1 MTIKR
6 VSGLVLCIA
15 TAWLAV
21 ACTSPEERAATYL
34 AEAQQ
39 FFDEGDTT
47 KAMLDVRNSIQI
59 EPNNADA
66 RILLAKILEQD
77 GDFQGVFENLRIAVD
92 VDPTKIEARI
102 QLGSLYAAA
111 RMFPEAQAE
120 VDAALLQAP
129 DNLDAQI
136 LSARLLA
143 QGGQPEEAQV
153 ILREVLV
160 GDPTNRDALL
170 LLVGITVN
178 QDPEAALVL
187 LDEGMEDAED
197 TRALRILRIE
207 ILQRLD
213 RDGGIESEY
222 RALINAYPEDN
233 AFRFRLAQYL
243 LSQGRVD
250 DVEQLLRDIVAADPD
265 NVSTRL
271 ALVQFLANVRG
282 QEVAEQTLLQ
292 FVNEVPDNYELQLA
306 LGRLYEATE
315 RPDMAMQT
323 YKSIAVAAENDDIG
337 LTARNQMA
345 RMLIQEG
352 NVDEGREYINEI
364 LAVDSTNIEA
374 LMMHGG
380 LALVDGE
387 YREAINDFR
396 NVLRKE
402 PAQERAH
409 YLLARTHLQAG
420 DKVLARD
427 AYRRVLEVNPDNR
440 IATMELAQILFAD
453 KQFAAAES
461 LLRSRLEV
469 APSDA
474 RASQMLIGLLVNDK
488 NYVTAEAEA
497 RRLLAVTDETAI
509 ANYLLGSVLQI
520 QGKSKPAMEYFTKAL
535 EQAPES
541 PEALQGYVAALA
553 DTQGQPATV
562 RYLKAH
568 VKKYPDQL
576 HASALLSQVQAGSGD
591 TLGAEQTLQ
600 AALEKNEAWLPAYT
614 GLASMQAG
622 DISKQI
628 EIFEEGMQAIPGN
641 QQLGLLLGTA
651 YEREGRIDD
660 AIEMY
665 EALLAQNSDMPAVVN
680 NLVALIA
687 DYRQDPA
694 SLKRA
699 MKLVEEQK
707 MAETENPAFLDTVGW
722 LNYRL
727 GNYKEALP
735 YLKQA
740 VAAAGQV
747 PVLRYHLGM
756 AYLALDNKAR
766 AQEELNIAVS
776 KATSDFTGIEEARST
791 LENLNNP

>member
-6 VSGLVLCIA
+6 VSGLVLCLV

-21 ACTSPEERAATYL
+21 ACTSPEERAASYL
-34 AEAQQ
+34 AEAQR

-47 KAMLDVRNSIQI
+47 KALLDVRNAIQI

-66 RILLAKILEQD
+66 RILLAEILEED
-77 GDFQGVFENLRIAVD
+77 GDFQGVFSNLRIAVD
-92 VDPTKIEARI
+92 VDPTKVDARI
-102 QLGSLYAAA
+102 KLGSLYAAA
-111 RMFPEAQAE
+111 RMFPEAQVE
-120 VDAALLQAP
+120 VDAVLLQTP
-129 DNLDAQI
+129 DNLDAQM
-136 LSARLLA
+136 LNARLLA
-143 QGGQPEEAQV
+143 QGGQPEEAQL
-153 ILREVLV
+153 ILREVLET
-160 GDPTNRDALL
+160 DPTKSDALL
-170 LLVGITVN
+170 LLVGITVS
-178 QDPEAALVL
+178 QDPEAALAL
-187 LDEGMEDAED
+187 LDQGIEGIDD
-197 TRALRILRIE
+197 TRTLRVLRIE

-213 RDGGIESEY
+213 RDGEVESEY
-222 RALINAYPEDN
+222 RALINTYPEDN

-243 LSQGRVD
+243 LTQGRVD
-250 DVEQLLRDIVAADPD
+250 DVEQLLRDIVDADPD
-265 NVSTRL
+265 NASTRL

-282 QEVAEQTLLQ
+282 PEVAEQTLLQ

-315 RPDMAMQT
+315 RPDMAKQT
-323 YKSIAVAAENDDIG
+323 YQSIAAAAENDDIG
-337 LTARNQMA
+337 LTARNQLA
-345 RMLIQEG
+345 RMLISDG
-352 NVDEGREYINEI
+352 NVDEGREYIDEI
-364 LAVDSTNIEA
+364 LAVDSANIEA

-387 YREAINDFR
+387 HRNAINDFR

-420 DKVLARD
+420 DKVLAKD
-427 AYRRVLEVNPDNR
+427 AYRRVLEINPDNR
-440 IATMELAQILFAD
+440 VATMELAQILFAD
-453 KQFAAAES
+453 KQYAAAES
-461 LLRSRLEV
+461 LLRSRLV
-469 APSDA
+469 IAPSDA
-474 RASQMLIGLLVNDK
+474 RASQMLIGLLVNDEE
-488 NYVTAEAEA
+488 YVTAETEA
-497 RRLLAVTDETAI
+497 RRLLAVTDESAL
-509 ANYLLGSVLQI
+509 ADYLLGSVLQI
-520 QGKSKPAMEYFTKAL
+520 QGKSKPAMEYFIKAL
-535 EQAPES
+535 EQAPDS
-541 PEALQGYVAALA
+541 PEALQGYVAGLI
-553 DTQGQPATV
+553 DTQGQAATV

-576 HASALLSQVQAGSGD
+576 HASALLSQVQTGLGD
-591 TLGAEQTLQ
+591 TQGAEQTLK

-622 DISKQI
+622 DIGKQI

-665 EALLAQNSDMPAVVN
+665 EALLAENPEMPAVVN
-680 NLVALIA
+680 NFAALIA
-687 DYRQDPA
+687 DFRQEPI

-707 MAETENPAFLDTVGW
+707 LAETGNPAFLDTVGW

-727 GNYKEALP
+727 GNYKEAVS
-735 YLKQA
+735 YLEQA

-756 AYLALDNKAR
+756 AYLALDNKAG

-791 LENLNNP
+791 LEKLNNP

>member
-1 MTIKR
+1 MIIKR
-6 VSGLVLCIA
+6 VSALVLCLA
-15 TAWLAV
+15 TAWLTL

-47 KAMLDVRNSIQI
+47 KAMLDVRNAIQI

-66 RILLAKILEQD
+66 RILLAKILEED

-92 VDPTKIEARI
+92 VDPTKVEARI

-111 RMFPEAQAE
+111 RMFPEAQIE
-120 VDAALLQAP
+120 VDAALSQAP

-136 LSARLLA
+136 LSARLFA
-143 QGGQPEEAQV
+143 QAGQFEQAELV
-153 ILREVLV
+153 LRDVLER
-160 GDPTNRDALL
+160 DPANNDALL
-170 LLVGITVN
+170 LLVGISVN

-187 LDEGMEDAED
+187 LDEGMENAED

-213 RDGGIESEY
+213 RGSEIEPEY
-222 RALINAYPEDN
+222 RALIDDHPDDN

-250 DVEQLLRDIVAADPD
+250 DVEQLLRDIVDTDPGD
-265 NVSTRL
+265 ASTRL

-292 FVNEVPDNYELQLA
+292 FVNDLPENYELQLA
-306 LGRLYEATE
+306 LARLYEATDNL
-315 RPDMAMQT
+315 DMARQT
-323 YKSIAVAAENDDIG
+323 YTNIAAAAENDDIG
-337 LTARNQMA
+337 LTARNQLA
-345 RMLIQEG
+345 RMLIQDG

-387 YREAINDFR
+387 YRDAINDFR

-402 PAQERAH
+402 PSQERAH

-420 DKVLARD
+420 DRVLAKD
-427 AYRRVLEVNPDNR
+427 AYRRVLELNPDNG

-453 KQFAAAES
+453 QQFAAAES
-461 LLRSRLEV
+461 LLRSRLLV
-469 APSDA
+469 APGDV
-474 RASQMLIGLLVNDK
+474 RASQMLIGLLVND
-488 NYVTAEAEA
+488 NQYVNAEAEA
-497 RRLLAVTDETAI
+497 RRLLSVTDESAM
-509 ANYLLGSVLQI
+509 ADYLLGSVLQI
-520 QGKSKPAMEYFTKAL
+520 QGKSEPAMEYLTKAL
-535 EQAPES
+535 DKAPES
-541 PEALQGYVAALA
+541 PEALQGYVTGLKE
-553 DTQGQPATV
+553 TQGQVAAE

-568 VKKYPDQL
+568 VEKYPEQL
-576 HASALLSQVQAGSGD
+576 HAIALLSQVQAGLGD
-591 TLGAEQTLQ
+591 TQGAGQTLQ

-665 EALLAQNSDMPAVVN
+665 EALLAQNPDLPAVVN
-680 NLVALIA
+680 NLAALIA
-687 DYRQDPA
+687 DFRQDPA

-699 MKLVEEQK
+699 MTLVEEQK

-722 LNYRL
+722 LHYRL

-735 YLKQA
+735 YLQQA

-756 AYLALDNKAR
+756 AYLALGNKAG
-766 AQEELNIAVS
+766 AQEELSIAVS
-776 KATSDFTGIEEARST
+776 KATSDFTGIEDARST
-791 LENLNNP
+791 LENINNP

>member
-47 KAMLDVRNSIQI
+47 KAMLDVRNAIQI

-120 VDAALLQAP
+120 VDAALSQAP
-129 DNLDAQI
+129 DNLGAQI

-153 ILREVLV
+153 ILREVLA
-160 GDPTNRDALL
+160 GDPTNSDALL
-170 LLVGITVN
+170 LLVGITIN
-178 QDPEAALVL
+178 QDLEAALVL
-187 LDEGMEDAED
+187 LDEGMDDAED

-213 RDGGIESEY
+213 RDGGVESEY

-250 DVEQLLRDIVAADPD
+250 DVEQLLRDIVDADPD

-282 QEVAEQTLLQ
+282 QEVAEETLLQ

-345 RMLIQEG
+345 RVLIQEG

-461 LLRSRLEV
+461 LLRSRLV
-469 APSDA
+469 IAPSDA

-541 PEALQGYVAALA
+541 PEALQGYAAALA

>member
-47 KAMLDVRNSIQI
+47 KAMLDVRNAIQI

-178 QDPEAALVL
+178 QDPEAALAL

-292 FVNEVPDNYELQLA
+292 FVNEVTDNYELQLA

-315 RPDMAMQT
+315 RPEMAMQT
-323 YKSIAVAAENDDIG
+323 YKSIAAAAENDDIG
-337 LTARNQMA
+337 LLARNQMA

-364 LAVDSTNIEA
+364 LAVDSTNVEA

-420 DKVLARD
+420 DKVLAKD
-427 AYRRVLEVNPDNR
+427 AYRRVLEVNPDNQ

-509 ANYLLGSVLQI
+509 ADYLLGSVLQI
-520 QGKSKPAMEYFTKAL
+520 QGKSKSAMEYFTKAL

-541 PEALQGYVAALA
+541 PEALQGYAAALA

-735 YLKQA
+735 YLEQA

-776 KATSDFTGIEEARST
+776 KATSDFTGIEEARSA

>member
-47 KAMLDVRNSIQI
+47 KAMLDVRNAIQI

-120 VDAALLQAP
+120 VDAALSQAP

-160 GDPTNRDALL
+160 GAPTNSDALL

-178 QDPEAALVL
+178 QDPEAALAL

-213 RDGGIESEY
+213 RDGGVESEY

-282 QEVAEQTLLQ
+282 QEVAEETLLQ

-461 LLRSRLEV
+461 LLRSRLV
-469 APSDA
+469 IAPSDA

-541 PEALQGYVAALA
+541 PEALQGYAAALA

>member
-6 VSGLVLCIA
+6 VTGLVLCIA

-47 KAMLDVRNSIQI
+47 KAMLDVRNAIQI

-143 QGGQPEEAQV
+143 QGGQLEEAQV

-178 QDPEAALVL
+178 QDPEAALAL

-315 RPDMAMQT
+315 RPEMAMQT
-323 YKSIAVAAENDDIG
+323 YKSIAAVAENDDIG
-337 LTARNQMA
+337 LLARNQMA

-409 YLLARTHLQAG
+409 YLLARAHLQAG
-420 DKVLARD
+420 DKVLAKD
-427 AYRRVLEVNPDNR
+427 AYRRVLEVNPDNQ

-509 ANYLLGSVLQI
+509 ADYLLGSVLQI
-520 QGKSKPAMEYFTKAL
+520 QGKSKSAMEYFTKAL

-541 PEALQGYVAALA
+541 AEALQGYAAALA